1 MKINEI
7 VNDNFCRIEII
18 EHKAVVKTFH
28 FMFTSENDKYRQTC
42 KFIEE
47 ISENKSGDFYGKQ
60 KELIKAYGEIDERFK
75 DLYKE
80 LYPHGGWRNG
90 GRPKGSRTDKTTML
104 KVRITPD
111 EEKYLLEKLQEY
123 RQNKNNPQKPHKKP
137 IRQQQYYD
145 DLFMPTSP
153 DSEKPIQIA
162 KNRMKK

>member
-1 MKINEI
+1 
-7 VNDNFCRIEII
+7 
-18 EHKAVVKTFH
+18 
-28 FMFTSENDKYRQTC
+28 MFTSENDKYRQTC

-123 RQNKNNPQKPHKKP
+123 RDKITKSDKK
-137 IRQQQYYD
+137 I
-145 DLFMPTSP
+145 TKS
-153 DSEKPIQIA
+153 A
-162 KNRMKK
+162 KK